1 MQTQAKKEKTAV
13 IEKPTFSV
21 ASIIDQYGDAGL
33 ENVTAN
39 QMAMPFIKLISDA
52 SYERRPG
59 HEKHIEGAQTGMI
72 CNSVTKKLYDG
83 SKGILVVPCYY
94 KFEYIEWKE
103 RGTGGVNAP
112 VKIYSAD
119 SDIVSQTKRDAQ
131 NRDRLPNG
139 NYLEGTA
146 SHFILLLNEDQSPH
160 TSGLL
165 TMSRTQAKKSRKWNS
180 MMRALPKIKNS
191 KGDLVSQPSFSQ
203 VYRLSTVQESNGKGQ
218 WTGWAVNHVGPV
230 TNQTA
235 FKAAVDLYEACR
247 KGVSV
252 NYEEDMPTTTTE
264 TQPIAKSESTPF

>member
-1 MQTQAKKEKTAV
+1 MQTQVKKEKTAV

-83 SKGILVVPCYY
+83 TTGILVVPCYY

-103 RGTGGVNAP
+103 RGTGGLNAP

-146 SHFILLLNEDQSPH
+146 SHFVLLLNEDQSPN
-160 TSGLL
+160 TTGLI

-180 MMRALPKIKNS
+180 MMRALPKVKNT

-203 VYRLSTVQESNGKGQ
+203 VYKLTTVQESNGKGQ
-218 WTGWAVNHVGPV
+218 WTGWAINHAGQVS
-230 TNQTA
+230 NQSA
-235 FKAAVDLYEACR
+235 FKSAVDLYEACR

-252 NYEEDMPTTTTE
+252 SYEDDMPVATE
-264 TQPIAKSESTPF
+264 NQPSTKSESTPF

>member
-1 MQTQAKKEKTAV
+1 MQTQVKKEKTAV

-72 CNSVTKKLYDG
+72 CNSVTKKLY
-83 SKGILVVPCYY
+83 

-103 RGTGGVNAP
+103 RGTGGINAP

-146 SHFILLLNEDQSPH
+146 SHFVLLLNEDQSPN
-160 TSGLL
+160 TTGLI

-180 MMRALPKIKNS
+180 MMRALPKVKNT

-203 VYRLSTVQESNGKGQ
+203 VYKLTTVQESNGKGQ
-218 WTGWAVNHVGPV
+218 WTGWAVNHVGQV
-230 TNQTA
+230 SNQSA
-235 FKAAVDLYEACR
+235 FKSAVDLYEACR

-252 NYEEDMPTTTTE
+252 SYEDDMPVATE
-264 TQPIAKSESTPF
+264 NQPSTKSESTPF